1 MTHSPHQAGKLL
13 FIGLITLA
21 VLAVGV
27 IVLVINSSSRRMTAD
42 NPTVYSEMTEQAQP
56 STLLPPPPPAAV
68 IDDEALAAAALP
80 TPPDPLAMTDN
91 AIDAAVDAAAEK
103 TTTPSSATTT
113 DKGDSSATGPTTD
126 QAEAAV
132 PAPAVD
138 PTEHITGTIFAT
150 PGPDT
155 TRQLEPL
162 NADGSFNFV
171 AALDQGYGSEIEPQ
185 RNAAVLLLQ
194 ILPTPGRASIRD
206 VIYQRLQIIGPPAG
220 QGFIRP
226 RAFLESE
233 VTTPANETAA
243 TVPSQV
249 KNDTDDEDTP
259 TEAEKQFMELLQ
271 TLARKPWTESEQPQ
285 VARWLELNRQA
296 LEDIAAAVERKRF
309 YVPMVSGR
317 EPEVLPKVSL
327 PYLTPMREAGRALA
341 ARATL
346 RLTSGYVEGSIQDV
360 LVIYRMGRLL
370 RQPPILLCQFTGNT
384 LETLANETTSVLAD
398 HPALTSAHA
407 RLMIEQMRK
416 LPGWPV
422 AERTASMGERYM
434 FLDAIQMAQ
443 RNPTWGNVSDA
454 LFLRDTS
461 RLPGSPPPADLPIVV
476 NFATVM
482 TSVQNLFDQAEKALA
497 KSDFAIATRALEA
510 IDRELKPVNDA
521 QLAKAFDPA
530 FIAQYQAAGDAE
542 KRRLMTPVVTA
553 LATRSIVPLMITR
566 LRNEYL
572 LRMKTGLGEISLAL
586 SGFQRDTGNF
596 PQRLDELSPQYLRP
610 IPRDVFVDR
619 SLYFTKLRDGSVMV
633 YSVGPNL
640 NDDGGNATGNRDIV
654 LRMNV
659 PMK

>member
-1 MTHSPHQAGKLL
+1 MLV
-13 FIGLITLA
+13 IGLIALA
-21 VLAVGV
+21 ILAVGV
-27 IVLVINSSSRRMTAD
+27 IVLVINISSKRMTAD
-42 NPTVYSEMTEQAQP
+42 NAQVYSTMTEQAEP
-56 STLLPPPPPAAV
+56 STLPPPPPPAAV
-68 IDDEALAAAALP
+68 IDDEALAAKPLP
-80 TPPDPLAMTDN
+80 QPADMLT
-91 AIDAAVDAAAEK
+91 AIDDAVDATNADTEK
-103 TTTPSSATTT
+103 ASSPTAPSATT
-113 DKGDSSATGPTTD
+113 GDPSTSAPTTD
-126 QAEAAV
+126 KADAA
-132 PAPAVD
+132 AIVD
-138 PTEHITGTIFAT
+138 PTEHITGPIFAT

-171 AALDQGYGSEIEPQ
+171 AALDQGYGNEIEAQ
-185 RNAAVLLLQ
+185 RNAAILLLQ

-206 VIYQRLQIIGPPAG
+206 AIYQRLQITGPPAS
-220 QGFIRP
+220 QGFVRP

-233 VTTPANETAA
+233 SPTTSNEPTTTAA
-243 TVPSQV
+243 NQAQS
-249 KNDTDDEDTP
+249 NTDEDEDTP

-271 TLARKPWTESEQPQ
+271 TLARKPWAESEHPQ

-346 RLTSGYVEGSIQDV
+346 RLSSGYVEGSIQDV

-370 RQPPILLCQFTGNT
+370 RQPPILLCQFTGNA

-434 FLDAIQMAQ
+434 FLDAIQVAQ
-443 RNPTWGNVSDA
+443 RNPVWGNVSEA
-454 LFLRDTS
+454 LFLRDPS
-461 RLPGSPPPADLPIVV
+461 RLTGTPPTGDLPMVV

-482 TSVQNLFDQAEKALA
+482 TTVQNVFDQAERALA
-497 KSDFAIATRALEA
+497 RVDFPAASRALEA
-510 IDRELKPVNDA
+510 IDRELKPANDA
-521 QLAKAFDPA
+521 QLARAFDPA

-542 KRRLMTPVVTA
+542 KRRMMTPVVSA
-553 LATRSIVPLMITR
+553 LATRSIVPLMATR
-566 LRNEYL
+566 LRNEYM
-572 LRMKTGLGEISLAL
+572 LRMKTGFGEISLAL
-586 SGFQRDTGNF
+586 SGYQRDTGNF
-596 PQRLDELSPQYLRP
+596 PQRLEELSPQYLRP

-619 SLYFTKLRDGSVMV
+619 SLYFTKQRDGSIIV

-640 NDDGGNATGNRDIV
+640 NDDGGNAAGNRDIV

-659 PMK
+659 PVK